1 MEGKN
6 MMMAVLREVS
16 MGEEGFLHD
25 GPFFLFGLYLKSHP
39 CMRPVGYG

>member
-6 MMMAVLREVS
+6 MMMAVPRKVS
-16 MGEEGFLHD
+16 MGEEGLLHV
-25 GPFFLFGLYLKSHP
+25 GPFFVFGLYLKSHP